1 MLTKLDILDTIEE
14 IKLGVSYK
22 LDGKVLES
30 MPGEH
35 VCVSVCVSMC
45 TLCAV
50 QSTVGGQSHF

>member
-30 MPGEH
+30 MPGAC
-35 VCVSVCVSMC
+35 VCVCV
-45 TLCAV
+45 
-50 QSTVGGQSHF
+50 

>member
-30 MPGEH
+30 MPGEC
-35 VCVSVCVSMC
+35 VCVVCSSKYSGRKIRF
-45 TLCAV
+45 LNL
-50 QSTVGGQSHF
+50 

>member
-35 VCVSVCVSMC
+35 VCVSVCECV
-45 TLCAV
+45 
-50 QSTVGGQSHF
+50 